1 MFSSFLTPLKRLRV
15 AFSFLWGSEHRLKG
29 GLKKGL
35 NGGPK
40 GGLQGGLKGGLE
52 AGLQGMNLIFFV
64 FNHPQ
69 SVFVWLSPACG
80 VGEHVFVHVFTA
92 ASRGL

>member
-1 MFSSFLTPLKRLRV
+1 MDGPIPSRQKAGLQGRLQERNLVFFVFNPPKASSCGFLL
-15 AFSFLWGSEHRLKG
+15 LWGSEHRLKG

-64 FNHPQ
+64 FNHP
-69 SVFVWLSPACG
+69 
-80 VGEHVFVHVFTA
+80 
-92 ASRGL
+92 